1 MGEIAF
7 FVLVLVLGL
16 ISLGFL
22 LFAPEQSPDFWLML
36 LIVGS
41 LLSISG
47 GGLLLSYI
55 HYGISRERRRAI
67 TQKRPALDLLKE
79 NVLSTDRF
87 PSIPS
92 DANIID
98 SPGTHLRYRL
108 PRFESSFWPML
119 AASLFALSWLAVSV
133 TLLVAV
139 ITRILDS
146 QPDWMVT
153 AMLLASI
160 VVTRWATRY
169 CYRQLR
175 FFTRVGTTMM
185 EISHHPLLPGSRCEG
200 FLLLSGSMKLRS
212 LRLELVCEEQATY
225 RQGTDLR
232 IESHPAFKEEIAVL
246 KNCDLR
252 SDRVLEHKFQFS
264 IPESAMHSFRGEHNQ
279 VQWKLV
285 VRGRPESLA
294 RFTRS
299 FLLIVHPR
307 NPGREDG

>member
-1 MGEIAF
+1 VGEFAF
-7 FVLVLVLGL
+7 FVLVLLLGL

-22 LFAPEQSPDFWLML
+22 LFAPDKSPDFWLML

-41 LLSISG
+41 LLSIGG
-47 GGLLLSYI
+47 GGLLLAYF
-55 HYGISRERRRAI
+55 HYSISRERLRAI

-98 SPGTHLRYRL
+98 SPGTRLRYRL
-108 PRFESSFWPML
+108 PRFESAFWPML

-133 TLLVAV
+133 TLLVTV
-139 ITRILDS
+139 VNRILDE
-146 QPDWMVT
+146 QTYWLFT
-153 AMLLASI
+153 AMLLGSI
-160 VVTRWATRY
+160 VVTHWATRY

-175 FFTRVGTTMM
+175 FITRVGTTMV
-185 EISHHPLLPGSRCEG
+185 EISHHPLLPGSTCEG
-200 FLLLSGSMKLRS
+200 FLLQSGSMKLRLLS
-212 LRLELVCEEQATY
+212 LTLVCEEQATY

-232 IESHPAFKEEIAVL
+232 IESYPAFKQKIAVL
-246 KNCDLR
+246 KNSDLR
-252 SDRVLEHKFQFS
+252 SDRVLEHDFEFS

-285 VRGRPESLA
+285 VRGKSESLP

-299 FLLIVHPR
+299 FLIIVHPR
-307 NPGREDG
+307 NPGREAG